1 MSFVLNCLPLL
12 LNFLTVLVDNIP
24 KFLYFLITNILSIL
38 DLFQF
43 LFRRFAGLDVYY
55 IDGVEQEG
63 DIILGFMR
71 GIVEGKYP
79 ALRTIMVSLII
90 LGIILLVLSAI
101 LAVIK
106 TELNPDGRD
115 ERGQFKVGNKKG
127 KVIGNMFKG
136 FFMMFIIPTCCI
148 FGIALANVVLRA
160 VDTTTLTTTNSSI
173 LASYTFTDDN
183 NNVKSVFK
191 EHEGSYSNYDLFGS
205 ITPAKYTTFSG
216 MIFKVSVNDAN
227 RARTDSKFVNTVIL
241 AEDTLSGY
249 SGNFG
254 VFNLPTNDYDI
265 AELID
270 VAFANNAE
278 LNNSYSGAKMDLN
291 KGVASDYMQTAGNF
305 FALGFNDPVTNFSKS
320 NIGLVTYYYNLWM
333 YNWVIAI
340 AFTYFITMF
349 YLKITFGLIKRLI
362 TLLALFITSPI
373 FCSTL
378 PLKDFSAGL
387 KKDLISNTI
396 SVIAYVGSMNIFM
409 SLLPYLESITFFAPG
424 IGYDLIN
431 QIIQLLFVVCGFGM
445 IEGIISMING
455 YLGGANLDGGD
466 LASKSLDTITKSGKI
481 AAKTVAAGVTGGAT
495 AIGAV
500 VSGSTAIGGAAK
512 NFWRNNIMSEENNG
526 TRTFGGN
533 RRALKLNSRNKNQ
546 QMQTLQESQRQDLQ
560 HYDNGGGLAQEM
572 QRQQRFREREEME
585 REVRLRDLYNNYRD
599 RTPSDAMNFSDWV
612 NGDEQA
618 QAITRLSERRIS
630 DYNNMEEQRI
640 REGRQTLLERHQ
652 RETQNIARPYDEID
666 ENIKQRQK
674 ERKDKFVK
682 NSQKFA
688 KRGGVVLGSIGGTI
702 AGNAFKGV
710 SKTLNIENKDKK

>member
-79 ALRTIMVSLII
+79 ALRTIMISLII
-90 LGIILLVLSAI
+90 LGTILLVLSTI

-127 KVIGNMFKG
+127 KAIGNMFKG

-160 VDTTTLTTTNSSI
+160 VDTATLTTTNSSI

-191 EHEGSYSNYDLFGS
+191 EHDGSYSNYDLFGN

-227 RARTDSKFVNTVIL
+227 RARTNSEFVNTVIL

-445 IEGIISMING
+445 IESIISMING
-455 YLGGANLDGGD
+455 YLGGGNLDGGD

-495 AIGAV
+495 AIGSIA
-500 VSGSTAIGGAAK
+500 AAGGAAIAGGAK
-512 NFWRNNIMSEENNG
+512 NFWRNNIMSEEVNG
-526 TRTFGGN
+526 TRTFGGD
-533 RRALKLNSRNKNQ
+533 RRALRLNSRERKQ
-546 QMQTLQESQRQDLQ
+546 QMQSLKKEQRQELKEHDNVSSWLQKSGKEEGSRSNEKKYLEYLYSNYRQGGGTQEYSSWLKNNSEAQEAKQNFETIRSRNKISKQRNAEIRKDILKKHKSDLQ
-560 HYDNGGGLAQEM
+560 NRKNQ
-572 QRQQRFREREEME
+572 
-585 REVRLRDLYNNYRD
+585 YN
-599 RTPSDAMNFSDWV
+599 
-612 NGDEQA
+612 
-618 QAITRLSERRIS
+618 
-630 DYNNMEEQRI
+630 
-640 REGRQTLLERHQ
+640 
-652 RETQNIARPYDEID
+652 EIK
-666 ENIKQRQK
+666 ENIKQGQK
-674 ERKDKFVK
+674 QRKGETKDKIAK
-682 NSQKFA
+682 NLKKFGSGA
-688 KRGGVVLGSIGGTI
+688 LNVLSSGEHI

-710 SKTLNIENKDKK
+710 SKTLNIESKDKK